1 MMTFYAAAGCYRIKD
16 EDGHKV
22 PYIQKLGKL
31 HPISIP
37 EFVIWSTLLWE
48 VMTYQELEKCYN
60 EQIKAIHAK
69 TPDFDEMLSLL
80 VKRKLIVRGV
90 GYTGQD
96 ALYNML
102 SDAFI
107 VPCQTTGARK
117 VMTGLK
123 LVAQGKL
130 PVSAFIQILTMREHG
145 EMEKR
150 VMQLVKQTPLSTA
163 EIVRCCE
170 RDIWDV
176 SSSDK
181 VLSGIYPEFT
191 QAEIAQHEALTNYTI
206 PVMKAVSNLYLGKQ
220 IIFEVA

>member
-48 VMTYQELEKCYN
+48 VMTYQELKKCYT
-60 EQIKAIHAK
+60 EQIGALHAK
-69 TPDFDEMLSLL
+69 TPDFDEMLNLL
-80 VKRKLIVRGV
+80 VKRKLIVRGI

-102 SDAFI
+102 SDAFV
-107 VPCQTTGARK
+107 VPYQTTGARK

-130 PVSAFIQILTMREHG
+130 PMSNFIRVLTTGNRS

-176 SSSDK
+176 SSSEK

-191 QAEIAQHEALTNYTI
+191 QAEVAQQEALTNYTV
-206 PVMKAVSNLYLGKQ
+206 PVMQAVSNLYVGKQ
-220 IIFEVA
+220 VIIEVC